1 LLKGGWKFLE
11 KASVN
16 VYYDHMIFDYDDF
29 HDLRFTDE
37 NGAPLYAPGQEPLFD
52 FSADVMQLYFSI
64 WF

>member
-1 LLKGGWKFLE
+1 
-11 KASVN
+11 
-16 VYYDHMIFDYDDF
+16 MIFDYDDF
-29 HDLRFTDE
+29 HDLRFRDE